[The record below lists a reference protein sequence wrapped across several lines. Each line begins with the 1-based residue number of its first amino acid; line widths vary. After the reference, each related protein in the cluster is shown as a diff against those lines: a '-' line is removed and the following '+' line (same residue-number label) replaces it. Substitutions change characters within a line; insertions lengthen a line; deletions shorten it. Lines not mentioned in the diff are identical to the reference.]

1 MRELKKP
8 LIALNIL
15 LLLIAVLVA
24 LSVGPTKIDGF
35 FTQLMQPGSDEILW
49 QIRFPRV
56 IAAVIVG
63 AAFGVAGL
71 MAQGASNNALAE
83 PSILGTASGAALGA
97 VIAILLGLAQV
108 GSFAATISGVIG
120 ALLATVLT
128 LKLASLRGNLFSF
141 ALIIVGIAVS
151 ATLSAIVGLASAMI
165 TQADARSI
173 SFWNF
178 GSLALITYE
187 NLAGVSATTLIGL
200 ALAWRVAPSLDRLT
214 FGDET
219 AFHLGVNVSKAR
231 WLALVALSL
240 LAGGAVS
247 TVGIIGFIGLAA
259 PHIARFIYGPAH
271 RLLVIEA
278 ALIGSLILVVADT
291 FARSIAAP
299 NELSIGLITSL
310 IGAPILIALVSIK
323 NNVWRVQ

>member
-1 MRELKKP
+1 MKKVYISINIM
-8 LIALNIL
+8 LLAIAIV
-15 LLLIAVLVA
+15 IA
-24 LSVGPTKIDGF
+24 LSVGATKIDNF
-35 FTQLMQPGSDEILW
+35 FAQLLQPGNDEILW

-97 VIAILLGLAQV
+97 VIAILFGFAQV
-108 GSFAATISGVIG
+108 GSFAATISGVFG
-120 ALLATVLT
+120 ALLATTLT
-128 LKLASLRGNLFSF
+128 LKLASLRGNLSSF

-151 ATLSAIVGLASAMI
+151 ATLSAVVGLASAMI

-187 NLAGVSATTLIGL
+187 NLAGVTVTTAIGL
-200 ALAWRVAPSLDRLT
+200 LIAWRVAPYLDRLS

-219 AFHLGVNVSKAR
+219 AFHLGVNVPKAR
-231 WLALVALSL
+231 WMALVALSL

-259 PHIARFIYGPAH
+259 PHIARFIYGPTH
-271 RLLVIEA
+271 RLLVIES

-291 FARSIAAP
+291 LARSIAAP
-299 NELSIGLITSL
+299 NELSIGLITSIL
-310 IGAPILIALVSIK
+310 GAPILIALVSFK
-323 NNVWRVQ
+323 NNVWRIQ